1 MEEEYEYTRH
11 TIIRLVLD
19 NAELERRLYLTEN
32 RVKIVE
38 NEKKELIKEINRLRH
53 LLNKKGV

>member
-38 NEKKELIKEINRLRH
+38 NEKKELIKELNRLRH